1 MFHGC
6 RVGYMLTD
14 YSWFIIVCK
23 YMDIL
28 FKKQELQAHS
38 PLFLFEK
45 VLFSFGTGELGYRSF
60 KISLTLGA

>member
-1 MFHGC
+1 MLHGC
-6 RVGYMLTD
+6 RVGYVLTD

-38 PLFLFEK
+38 PLFFMKICFSLFGQEK
-45 VLFSFGTGELGYRSF
+45 CGYRSF
-60 KISLTLGA
+60 NISLTLGA

>member
-1 MFHGC
+1 MLHGY
-6 RVGYMLTD
+6 RVDYVLTD

-38 PLFLFEK
+38 PLFCLKRYYFLFGQSNW
-45 VLFSFGTGELGYRSF
+45 V
-60 KISLTLGA
+60 IGALRFR